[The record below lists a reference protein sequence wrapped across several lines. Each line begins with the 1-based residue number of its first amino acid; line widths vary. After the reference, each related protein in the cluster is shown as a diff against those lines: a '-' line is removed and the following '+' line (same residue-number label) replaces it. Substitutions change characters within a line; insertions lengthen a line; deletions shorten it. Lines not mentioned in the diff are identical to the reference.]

1 MNERERE
8 RERERVSVKC
18 DSVPGNETDLRV
30 IYEYPQIMRLFL
42 FQLRWEGF
50 KFSFMRRIHNFL
62 QLIHWAC
69 VSDYRYLFQ
78 ILYHILYIVTEVKQL
93 SIRGCA
99 NPAKFLI
106 ITCHVRTQLGAFA
119 TQTRDGILTLIFNT
133 SNETVFRVFSRD
145 VLVNYRLAL
154 IVKILMK
161 NNYSTLTSSEIFT

>member
-1 MNERERE
+1 MWFG
-8 RERERVSVKC
+8 
-18 DSVPGNETDLRV
+18 PGKRNGLKSYLWIPTN
-30 IYEYPQIMRLFL
+30 YEIILISIKMGRIQI
-42 FQLRWEGF
+42 
-50 KFSFMRRIHNFL
+50 FSFMRRIHNFL

-133 SNETVFRVFSRD
+133 SNETVFRGFSRD
-145 VLVNYRLAL
+145 GLVNYRLAL